1 MYIGL
6 DLGTSGV
13 NGVLINGHQDIRAE
27 ATAPLSVSRPHKGW
41 SEQDPETWK
50 TAVDS
55 VMRELRVSADL
66 SGVKGDRS
74 FRPKARRHAGPLC
87 QGSCPLLYFS
97 LFFQVGGNRTL
108 TWDTHRNAD
117 LRC

>member
-13 NGVLINGHQDIRAE
+13 NGVLINEHQDIRAE

-66 SGVKGDRS
+66 SGVKGIGLSGQRHGATLVDKAEKAL
-74 FRPKARRHAGPLC
+74 RPSIL
-87 QGSCPLLYFS
+87 
-97 LFFQVGGNRTL
+97 
-108 TWDTHRNAD
+108 
-117 LRC
+117 

>member
-1 MYIGL
+1 MYLGL
-6 DLGTSGV
+6 DIGTSGV
-13 NGVLINGHQDIRAE
+13 KGVLINEHQDIRAE

-66 SGVKGDRS
+66 SGVKGIGLSGQRHGATLVDKAAKAL
-74 FRPKARRHAGPLC
+74 RPSIL
-87 QGSCPLLYFS
+87 
-97 LFFQVGGNRTL
+97 
-108 TWDTHRNAD
+108 
-117 LRC
+117 